1 MPYKEKKNLDGLVK
15 KLRSGDRNSLGK
27 AITLIESS
35 LTEDKNISKELLK
48 RLLPHASNSLRI
60 GITGIPGSGK
70 STFIDA
76 FGSFLIEK
84 CKRKIAVLTIDPSS
98 EKSKGSILGDK
109 TRMEKLSKSNFAFIR
124 PSPNKAILGGV
135 SQKTKES
142 ILLCEAS
149 GYDTILIE
157 TVGIG
162 QSEIE
167 VERMVDFL
175 IMMQLVGAGDSL
187 QMIKRGVFEKINLLL
202 INKAEQERLQIAKI
216 EAKEFKQSFKLFRQ
230 KESSLNTE
238 VLICSSIEKTGFK
251 KIWEFIDR
259 FISASKKSNY
269 FLSKRKDQ
277 NIKWFDKLLT
287 EKIYQLIASNEE
299 LKKEIEKIK
308 KQIKNGGKNPI
319 IASQKIDAI
328 FQDFFSTKGF

>member
-1 MPYKEKKNLDGLVK
+1 MNLTQEILKG
-15 KLRSGDRNSLGK
+15 NITALGQG
-27 AITLIESS
+27 ITLIEST
-35 LTEDKNISKELLK
+35 LKEDQEKAQNLLSEC
-48 RLLPHASNSLRI
+48 LPQSGNSIRI
-60 GITGIPGSGK
+60 GITGVPGVGK
-70 STFIDA
+70 STFIET
-76 FGSFLIEK
+76 FGKLLTRQQK
-84 CKRKIAVLTIDPSS
+84 KVAVLAIDPSS

-124 PSPNKAILGGV
+124 TSPNKAILGGV